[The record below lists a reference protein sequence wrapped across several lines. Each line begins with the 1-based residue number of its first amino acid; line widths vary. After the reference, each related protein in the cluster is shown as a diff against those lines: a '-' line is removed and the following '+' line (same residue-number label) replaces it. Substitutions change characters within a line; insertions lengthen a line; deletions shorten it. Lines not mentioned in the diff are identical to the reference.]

1 MENKLDF
8 ETFVFISS
16 KKIIIS
22 VLSKN
27 NQKVYDK
34 EFKLDQNSET
44 LNFEELDYFLNQNIF
59 KIEKNIRNFVK
70 KINIIL
76 ESEIFFSTEIS
87 LKKIDYENLINFKT
101 LNYLLSEAKDC
112 CKKTIGERKIIHMI
126 INNYQINDK
135 SYQFMPSKINS
146 NIFSIDVKFISISTH
161 LIRSLEKVFKKY
173 QISLGQV
180 VSANYVKKFLD
191 QDEKDIIVMAKKIM
205 NGYNSNEVLIV
216 DKSSKNQGFFEKF
229 FNFFN

>member
-1 MENKLDF
+1 
-8 ETFVFISS
+8 
-16 KKIIIS
+16 
-22 VLSKN
+22 
-27 NQKVYDK
+27 
-34 EFKLDQNSET
+34 
-44 LNFEELDYFLNQNIF
+44 
-59 KIEKNIRNFVK
+59 
-70 KINIIL
+70 
-76 ESEIFFSTEIS
+76 
-87 LKKIDYENLINFKT
+87 
-101 LNYLLSEAKDC
+101 
-112 CKKTIGERKIIHMI
+112 MI

-146 NIFSIDVKFISISTH
+146 NIFSIDVKFICISTH

>member
-59 KIEKNIRNFVK
+59 SNNNF
-70 KINIIL
+70 L
-76 ESEIFFSTEIS
+76 
-87 LKKIDYENLINFKT
+87 
-101 LNYLLSEAKDC
+101 
-112 CKKTIGERKIIHMI
+112 
-126 INNYQINDK
+126 
-135 SYQFMPSKINS
+135 
-146 NIFSIDVKFISISTH
+146 
-161 LIRSLEKVFKKY
+161 
-173 QISLGQV
+173 
-180 VSANYVKKFLD
+180 
-191 QDEKDIIVMAKKIM
+191 
-205 NGYNSNEVLIV
+205 
-216 DKSSKNQGFFEKF
+216 
-229 FNFFN
+229 